1 MIPAHEQR
9 LRAERDAAVAEAAE
23 LRAQILAAQR
33 NLWDVIGSPMSGEDI
48 VQSMVSATAEVSRLR
63 DEMGASAQAIVAQRD
78 ALADQIDKA
87 VKALHAAGILTFGTL
102 AQGVEKLARERD
114 EARAALSGKT
124 MFCAK
129 CEETE
134 RALVEWCAD
143 ISVDIASANR
153 HIREDA
159 NSWQAQLDARGL
171 WRDPAPARA
180 DESGGG
186 VAS

>member
-23 LRAQILAAQR
+23 WKRQRDDMSDKLDAA
-33 NLWDVIGSPMSGEDI
+33 L
-48 VQSMVSATAEVSRLR
+48 
-63 DEMGASAQAIVAQRD
+63 RD
-78 ALADQIDKA
+78 ALATAQELRQGIEEKEAA
-87 VKALHAAGILTFGTL
+87 VKAYVGPAIDALHAAGILTFGTL

>member
-23 LRAQILAAQR
+23 WKRQRDDMSDKLDAA
-33 NLWDVIGSPMSGEDI
+33 L
-48 VQSMVSATAEVSRLR
+48 
-63 DEMGASAQAIVAQRD
+63 RD
-78 ALADQIDKA
+78 ALATAQELRQGIEEKEAA
-87 VKALHAAGILTFGTL
+87 VKAYVGPAIDALHAAGILTFGTL
-102 AQGVEKLARERD
+102 AQGVEKLAGERD

-124 MFCAK
+124 CAK

-134 RALVEWCAD
+134 RALREL
-143 ISVDIASANR
+143 SRNLRNR
-153 HIREDA
+153 LQYEDPLNTA
-159 NSWQAQLDARGL
+159 YILHTDVRLLGL